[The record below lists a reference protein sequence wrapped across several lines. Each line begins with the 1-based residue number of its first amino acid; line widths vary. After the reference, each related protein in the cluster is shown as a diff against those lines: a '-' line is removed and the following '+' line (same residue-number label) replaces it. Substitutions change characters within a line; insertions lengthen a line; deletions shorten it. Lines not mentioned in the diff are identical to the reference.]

1 MCLEL
6 PARYWNLGDGP
17 LEAHS
22 ETILLP
28 RLHPKTTCSSFWHRN
43 FSSGGAAV
51 ATLQAS
57 RAQIKMRYRILFS
70 PLLQLPGKA
79 PGGSLPRPIYLLKFA
94 KVQSAVPDI
103 AFQPPETLKKKLLPS
118 LIQKR
123 CTNVLR

>member
-22 ETILLP
+22 ETILFP

-51 ATLQAS
+51 ATLQVS
-57 RAQIKMRYRILFS
+57 RAQITIKCFILVS
-70 PLLQLPGKA
+70 PILQLPGKA
-79 PGGSLPRPIYLLKFA
+79 PGTHYQDQFTCSNSLKSNPPCPI
-94 KVQSAVPDI
+94 
-103 AFQPPETLKKKLLPS
+103 
-118 LIQKR
+118 
-123 CTNVLR
+123 